1 VNGDA
6 FAAAPTLSLPEAP
19 MPDSLATSAIPTRRG
34 ESRVP
39 LRDMTLIVSLIGEDT
54 DLRAALE
61 DLKLGRHSAAR
72 DLLSRTG
79 SHWASRTSRSQL
91 LAAGAG
97 EAGVFKTWRDEEPDS
112 PHACMMWARALTRAA
127 VEAYRK
133 GERQQVVGRAAALA
147 QQEWQR
153 LDYLW
158 PECPVRWVGR
168 LHLTQLPYSANYFD
182 PYAQRRRAP
191 WDQLDDPAM
200 HYRGPWPLLDEANR
214 LHPGNR
220 EGHHRMREYFLY
232 RGGGAAAAMQFSA
245 WLVSGRLS
253 NPELLMLPVYSL
265 LDLYRER
272 HGDGRGGAL
281 QFWQTAQV
289 RHYAC
294 RAYDEWFAPLP
305 ATEYPWLSI
314 SDLSHLAH
322 ALVACGEDD
331 QAAWV
336 FKAMGPYAMP
346 QPWKDV
352 NASLG
357 RSRDWTDAF
366 LRIRESVLR

>member
-1 VNGDA
+1 
-6 FAAAPTLSLPEAP
+6 
-19 MPDSLATSAIPTRRG
+19 MPDSLATSTAFPRG
-34 ESRVP
+34 GERASTP
-39 LRDMTLIVSLIGEDT
+39 YGMPLIVSPVGADS
-54 DLRAALE
+54 DLRDALE
-61 DLKLGRHSAAR
+61 DLKLGRHSATR

-79 SHWASRTSRSQL
+79 AHWALRTSRSQL

-97 EAGVFKTWRDEEPDS
+97 EAGVFKAWRDEEPDS
-112 PHACMMWARALTRAA
+112 PHAGMMWARALTRAA

-133 GERQQVVGRAAALA
+133 GERQEVVGRAAALA
-147 QQEWQR
+147 QQEWRR
-153 LDYLW
+153 LDHLW
-158 PECPVRWVGR
+158 PECPVRWIGR
-168 LHLTQLPYSANYFD
+168 LHLTQLPYAAHYFD
-182 PYAQRRRAP
+182 PYAQSRRAP

-200 HYRGPWPLLDEANR
+200 HYRGPWPLLDEVNR

-289 RHYAC
+289 RHFAC
-294 RAYDEWFAPLP
+294 RAYDEWFAHVP
-305 ATEYPWLSI
+305 AAEYPWLSI

-322 ALVACGEDD
+322 ALVACGENER
-331 QAAWV
+331 AAWV

-357 RSRDWTDAF
+357 RSQDWTDAF
-366 LRIRESVLR
+366 LRIRASVLR

>member
-1 VNGDA
+1 
-6 FAAAPTLSLPEAP
+6 
-19 MPDSLATSAIPTRRG
+19 M
-34 ESRVP
+34 
-39 LRDMTLIVSLIGEDT
+39 
-54 DLRAALE
+54 
-61 DLKLGRHSAAR
+61 
-72 DLLSRTG
+72 
-79 SHWASRTSRSQL
+79 
-91 LAAGAG
+91 
-97 EAGVFKTWRDEEPDS
+97 
-112 PHACMMWARALTRAA
+112 
-127 VEAYRK
+127 
-133 GERQQVVGRAAALA
+133 
-147 QQEWQR
+147 
-153 LDYLW
+153 
-158 PECPVRWVGR
+158 RWIGR

-182 PYAQRRRAP
+182 PYAQRRRVP

-200 HYRGPWPLLDEANR
+200 HFRGPWPLLDEVNR

-272 HGDGRGGAL
+272 HGDGRGRAL

-314 SDLSHLAH
+314 SDLSHLAPPGGLRRGRPGRVGVQGDGPLRH
-322 ALVACGEDD
+322 A
-331 QAAWV
+331 AALERRER
-336 FKAMGPYAMP
+336 
-346 QPWKDV
+346 QPRPLPGLDGRIPAHPRVRPAIAARWRTAGHRHVV
-352 NASLG
+352 NAPLTHPSSFFHLKV
-357 RSRDWTDAF
+357 DLWCLTEA
-366 LRIRESVLR
+366 LP